1 MLSLATVPVGVPV
14 HIRDDLLL
22 RQRLSLTA
30 TLSQCADDLV
40 GGPLQLHSCC
50 TEHCN
55 AAMGAPRC
63 LALQQGSDRGGG
75 GKSTGQGQHR
85 AACGEQGAFFLVAS
99 ARVLFLGRFFSWVLF
114 WVLFNKAP
122 GCFIGVCEKAP
133 DIGCFFT

>member
-1 MLSLATVPVGVPV
+1 MSRVRLLSDYSADFRRVLMLSLATVPVGVPV

-63 LALQQGSDRGGG
+63 LALQQSSDRGGG
-75 GKSTGQGQHR
+75 GKSTG
-85 AACGEQGAFFLVAS
+85 AAGLGAAWAAGGERGAF
-99 ARVLFLGRFFSWVLF
+99 
-114 WVLFNKAP
+114 
-122 GCFIGVCEKAP
+122 C
-133 DIGCFFT
+133 